1 MAEREQPQKS
11 LVKRK
16 GRRNSV
22 VWEHFGFE
30 EADVDQKH
38 IMCNICYA
46 VVLAPLGNT
55 TKLFNHLKFKHRPI
69 YDQLIKKKQKEQR
82 TTPTTSSATQSSIKD
97 TLFSATPYPSS
108 SERHKKITDA
118 VAHFLAKDMCPIS
131 TVENEGFKKM
141 INTLDK
147 RYALPSRHYFTRV
160 ALPALYEKCRA
171 EMANEV
177 SKAEYFATTTDLWSS
192 RTMEPYISLTIHY
205 IDADFNLN
213 TKCLQTAFIPED
225 HTGQNIA
232 HGLREAM
239 AAWGLNEEKLT
250 CITTD
255 NAANIKLAAE
265 VNGWMRLQC
274 FGHRLHLAVGE

>member
-11 LVKRK
+11 LVNRK
-16 GRRNSV
+16 GRSNSV

-55 TKLFNHLKFKHRPI
+55 TNLFNHLKFKHRPI

-118 VAHFLAKDMCPIS
+118 VAHFLAKDVP
-131 TVENEGFKKM
+131 
-141 INTLDK
+141 
-147 RYALPSRHYFTRV
+147 H
-160 ALPALYEKCRA
+160 
-171 EMANEV
+171 
-177 SKAEYFATTTDLWSS
+177 
-192 RTMEPYISLTIHY
+192 
-205 IDADFNLN
+205 
-213 TKCLQTAFIPED
+213 
-225 HTGQNIA
+225 
-232 HGLREAM
+232 
-239 AAWGLNEEKLT
+239 
-250 CITTD
+250 
-255 NAANIKLAAE
+255 
-265 VNGWMRLQC
+265 
-274 FGHRLHLAVGE
+274 